1 MFIFCF
7 KAHNFN
13 MKIFL
18 EFLKLLLELFVIILI
33 SKKMLVPAI
42 RKLGESLNLK
52 SHTVG
57 AISGLATSIPE
68 FLTTTFSAI
77 TGLVNTGII
86 NILSSNLINLIQYLG
101 SIIINKN
108 IKLIKNRAIL
118 ISIFLSIITII
129 IPILVMYYNM
139 EKAIILIPI
148 FIILFYIFNK
158 INTNIHKKYE
168 INTEYKSR
176 EGNVL
181 KYVIYIILIGII
193 LYFVGNI
200 LSNTLEVLCY
210 TFNISE
216 IIIGIILGIATSI
229 PELITF
235 IESQKFYKNKD
246 NILGLVESS
255 NNLVVSNTLN
265 IFFIWPISIIISLLV

>member
-1 MFIFCF
+1 
-7 KAHNFN
+7 

-86 NILSSNLINLIQYLG
+86 NILSSNLINVIQYLG

-139 EKAIILIPI
+139 EKTLILIPI

>member
-1 MFIFCF
+1 
-7 KAHNFN
+7 
-13 MKIFL
+13 
-18 EFLKLLLELFVIILI
+18 
-33 SKKMLVPAI
+33 
-42 RKLGESLNLK
+42 
-52 SHTVG
+52 
-57 AISGLATSIPE
+57 
-68 FLTTTFSAI
+68 
-77 TGLVNTGII
+77 
-86 NILSSNLINLIQYLG
+86 
-101 SIIINKN
+101 
-108 IKLIKNRAIL
+108 
-118 ISIFLSIITII
+118 
-129 IPILVMYYNM
+129 MYYNM
-139 EKAIILIPI
+139 EKTLILIPI

-193 LYFVGNI
+193 LYFAGNI
-200 LSNTLEVLCY
+200 LSDTLEVLCY
-210 TFNISE
+210 NFNISE

-265 IFFIWPISIIISLLV
+265 MFFIWPISIILSFLV